1 MSRLLASIL
10 QEPDLLFGAQRIE
23 KDPRLGLGRFGPY
36 HTSTETVATPTRI
49 RVGIVGTGQNVAD
62 TKRLLEHLSQE
73 VKSPGANKWINPDF
87 PGFNLDTRIACAF
100 VTADEW
106 NGLPITE
113 GEIRALEVYGD
124 ANERIAACVDLY
136 VRKIAA
142 IKMGDVPDILICV
155 QPEWIEE
162 YCGKSKET
170 RGASTPKPT
179 TAEKQRAKNKT
190 LATWGVVEEEA
201 RAEKGY
207 DLHNAL
213 KGKSMKHGIPFQF
226 LRGSTLAGMLDAI
239 ENGSEPTGLQMPAQ
253 FAWNFCTA
261 LYYKANGK
269 PWRLAKLTPGTC
281 YVGVSFFRNK
291 RSVENELQFSM
302 AQVFTYCLEGF
313 VIRGTEVT
321 VDSKTKQAYMSEQ
334 QAHDLLMR
342 AIEKYT
348 SKSGTAPTRVVVHKT
363 SKFSPTEKAG
373 ILRAIGTM
381 PKDLVSFERRTGM
394 RFLRQGND
402 PVLRGTTVRLTP
414 TQHLLYTSGYIPR
427 LRSYPGARVPEP
439 VLLTHDG
446 DSQFDL
452 VCQEIMGLTKLD
464 WNTAAFATSS
474 PITIEFAKHVGDVLS
489 EMVNDK
495 ELQDHY
501 KFYM

>member
-1 MSRLLASIL
+1 MTKLLATIHH
-10 QEPDLLFGAQRIE
+10 EPDLLFGDQRTE

-36 HTSTETVATPTRI
+36 HTTTESVPTPTRI
-49 RVGIVGTGQNVAD
+49 RVGVIGTGQNIAD
-62 TKRLLEHLSQE
+62 TKRLLQHLASK
-73 VKSPGANKWINPDF
+73 VASAGPNKWLNPDF
-87 PGFNLDTRIACAF
+87 PGFNLETPIACAF
-100 VTADEW
+100 ATANEW
-106 NGLPITE
+106 NAVITE
-113 GEIRALEVYGD
+113 GEIKALEAFGD
-124 ANERIAACVDLY
+124 ANERIAECVNLY
-136 VRKIAA
+136 VRKIASL
-142 IKMGDVPDILICV
+142 KLGDTPDVVICV

-162 YCGKSKET
+162 FCGKSRET
-170 RGASTPKPT
+170 RGASMPKPT
-179 TAEKQRAKNKT
+179 ETEKQRAKHHS
-190 LATWGVVEEEA
+190 LAEWGIVEEED
-201 RAEKGY
+201 RPEKGY

-226 LRGSTLAGMLDAI
+226 LRGSTLAGMLGAI
-239 ENGSEPTGLQMPAQ
+239 EQDEEPRGLQTPAQ

-269 PWRLAKLTPGTC
+269 PWRLARLTQGTC

-291 RSVENELQFSM
+291 RSTENELQFSM
-302 AQVFTYCLEGF
+302 AQVFTYSLEGF

-321 VDSKTKQAYMSEQ
+321 VDSKTKQAYMTEQ
-334 QAHDLLMR
+334 QAHDLLVR

-348 SKSGTAPTRVVVHKT
+348 AKSGSPPTRVVVHKT

-381 PKDLVSFERRTGM
+381 PKDLVSFERRTGI
-394 RFLRQGND
+394 RFLRMGNY
-402 PVLRGTTVRLTP
+402 PVMRGTTVQLSK
-414 TQHLLYTSGYIPR
+414 TQHLLYASGYIPR

-439 VLLTHDG
+439 VMLTHEG
-446 DSQFDL
+446 DSEFDL
-452 VCQEIMGLTKLD
+452 VCKEIMGLTKLD
-464 WNTAAFATSS
+464 WNTAAFSTSS